1 MKAWIVFYDMK
12 RTEPKTRTKILEE
25 LFGKSKQSNYGQY
38 HYNIKGKIPP
48 GEFIRPV
55 RAAVILK
62 KKYVKDVSTFLNSYK
77 IKHRICEIKVQKED
91 FKKKKFL

>member
-1 MKAWIVFYDMK
+1 MKARIIFYDMK
-12 RTEPKTRTKILEE
+12 KTEPKTRTKIIEE

-38 HYNIKGKIPP
+38 QYDIKGRIPP

-62 KKYVKDVSTFLNSYK
+62 KKHVNDISRFLNSYK
-77 IKHRICEIKVQKED
+77 IKHRICEIKVQKEH